1 MKVFQAVN
9 SKGGGRVWREWEIY
23 TKKYGTLDV
32 TDYDDPDEYASD
44 FAEDFAYDEFE
55 EDSWEA
61 YEYGYEE
68 AYDYWMDEMGE

>member
-1 MKVFQAVN
+1 MN
-9 SKGGGRVWREWEIY
+9 SNNI
-23 TKKYGTLDV
+23 LL
-32 TDYDDPDEYASD
+32 SFD
-44 FAEDFAYDEFE
+44 FAEDFAYDEFG